1 MNVMMSTTAY
11 EWQRLQRLDI
21 RQLVVTCRC
30 ISRPHFSS
38 TMANYDADYNPSA
51 DPSFDDA
58 PFTGEENDED
68 YAADV
73 EGEDTALETA
83 AREDRDAAKTD
94 SHERPSK
101 FEVDTLLS
109 DVRDDER
116 DVSGGTRGKKVDA
129 YKQEREVDL
138 AT

>member
-83 AREDRDAAKTD
+83 A
-94 SHERPSK
+94 
-101 FEVDTLLS
+101 
-109 DVRDDER
+109 
-116 DVSGGTRGKKVDA
+116 
-129 YKQEREVDL
+129 Q
-138 AT
+138 